1 MSYTNFL
8 IQRLL
13 YMLVTLVAVS
23 VAIFVVIQLPPG
35 DAVDS
40 IVAGR
45 RAQGDNVTQ
54 DEINALRSIYG
65 LDRPLPVQYV
75 NWLVDFLQGNMGQSI
90 RGLSVNDLILERL
103 PATISL
109 SLIAILFTYLVAI
122 PIGIYSATHQY
133 SRTDYAVTTVG
144 FMGLATPDFLLA
156 LILLFLFYKYFGL
169 SIGGFFSQGMED
181 QPWSLAKFADLVSHL
196 VIPVIVIGTAATAGT
211 IRVMRA
217 TLLDELGK
225 QYVITA
231 RAKGVR
237 WRQLL
242 LKYPVRIALN
252 PIIST
257 IGRILPQLIAGQTI
271 VAIVLG
277 LPTLGPLLFNALQ
290 SQDINLAA
298 SVLMIQSSLTVV
310 GVLLSDI
317 LLVVVDPRIRFE
329 RSA

>member
-1 MSYTNFL
+1 M
-8 IQRLL
+8 RLRPL
-13 YMLVTLVAVS
+13 AGPVRSRRPELR
-23 VAIFVVIQLPPG
+23 
-35 DAVDS
+35 
-40 IVAGR
+40 AGR
-45 RAQGDNVTQ
+45 A
-54 DEINALRSIYG
+54 
-65 LDRPLPVQYV
+65 LPVQYV

-257 IGRILPQLIAGQTI
+257 IGGILPQLIAGQTI

-329 RSA
+329 RTA